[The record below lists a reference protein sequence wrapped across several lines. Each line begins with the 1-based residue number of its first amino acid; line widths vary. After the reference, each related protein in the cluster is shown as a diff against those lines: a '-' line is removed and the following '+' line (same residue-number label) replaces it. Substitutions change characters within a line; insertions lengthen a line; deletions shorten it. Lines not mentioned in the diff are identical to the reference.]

1 MKRLAL
7 VIGSGSVMCAA
18 SAGVLNVLDNAG
30 INISMTVGSSAGS
43 MYAAL
48 IALGATPSLIMEM
61 SSSLWTSNLFEGYT
75 ANLRSVL
82 SGGYHFNELSGLIDD
97 TAMNQRLQDI
107 FGEKDFSSTQIPL
120 FIVSTD
126 LYSGEANTHSS
137 GKLFD
142 AVRASIAIPLVFPPW
157 KIGEQ
162 FLVDGAVSNPLPV
175 DVAIKEGAD
184 IILAIG
190 FELPTRSR
198 MRSYTAVTN
207 HFNSLYMN
215 NILKS
220 RFAFYNAVHHAEIIP
235 ILPDFGRNIGTFE
248 VESIPFI
255 IEKGEQA
262 ALDHLDYLIKL
273 LGNNPDGS

>member
-1 MKRLAL
+1 MA
-7 VIGSGSVMCAA
+7 
-18 SAGVLNVLDNAG
+18 
-30 INISMTVGSSAGS
+30 VGSSAGS
-43 MYAAL
+43 IYATM
-48 IALGATPSLIMEM
+48 IALGASPLLIMEM
-61 SSSLWTSNLFEGYT
+61 SKSLWTSDLFEGYAT
-75 ANLRSVL
+75 NLRSAL
-82 SGGYHFNELSGLIDD
+82 SGDIRFDELSGLIDD
-97 TAMNQRLQDI
+97 SAMNRRLQEV
-107 FGEKDFSSTQIPL
+107 FGEKDFNSTQIPL
-120 FIVSTD
+120 FIVTTD
-126 LYSGEANTHSS
+126 LYSGEAITLSKGN
-137 GKLFD
+137 LFN

-157 KIGEQ
+157 RIGEKV
-162 FLVDGAVSNPLPV
+162 FVDGAVSNPLPV

-190 FELPTRSR
+190 FELPTRAR
-198 MRSYTAVTN
+198 MRSYSAVTN

-262 ALDHLDYLIKL
+262 AQEHLDYLTKL
-273 LGNNPDGS
+273 LSSQQD

>member
-1 MKRLAL
+1 MKRLAI

-18 SAGVLNVLDNAG
+18 SAGLLSVLHNAG
-30 INISMTVGSSAGS
+30 ISPSMAVGSSAGS

-48 IALGATPSLIMEM
+48 IALGVSTSLIGEM
-61 SSSLWTSNLFEGYT
+61 SKTLWTSDLFEGYT
-75 ANLRSVL
+75 ASLRSVL
-82 SGGYHFNELSGLIDD
+82 SGELRFNELSGLIDD

-107 FGEKDFSSTQIPL
+107 YAEKDFSSTQIPL

-126 LYSGEANTHSS
+126 LYSGEAITHTS
-137 GKLFD
+137 GKIFD
-142 AVRASIAIPLVFPPW
+142 AIRASIAIPLVFPPW

-235 ILPDFGRNIGTFE
+235 IMPDFGRNIGTFE
-248 VESIPFI
+248 VESIPYI

-262 ALDHLDYLIKL
+262 TLEHLDYLIKL
-273 LGNNPDGS
+273 LSS

>member
-1 MKRLAL
+1 
-7 VIGSGSVMCAA
+7 
-18 SAGVLNVLDNAG
+18 
-30 INISMTVGSSAGS
+30 
-43 MYAAL
+43 
-48 IALGATPSLIMEM
+48 
-61 SSSLWTSNLFEGYT
+61 
-75 ANLRSVL
+75 
-82 SGGYHFNELSGLIDD
+82 LSGLIDD
-97 TAMNQRLQDI
+97 TAMNRCLQGI
-107 FGEKDFSSTQIPL
+107 FGDKHFISTQIPL

-126 LYSGEANTHSS
+126 LYSGSAITLTDGN
-137 GKLFD
+137 LFD

-162 FLVDGAVSNPLPV
+162 YLVDGAVSNPLPV

-215 NILKS
+215 NILRA

-235 ILPDFGRNIGTFE
+235 IMPDFGRNIGTFE
-248 VESIPFI
+248 VESIPYI

-262 ALDHLDYLIKL
+262 ALEHLDYLLKL
-273 LGNNPDGS
+273 LSNQQDFL